1 MTNRVK
7 HDEELESKTNA
18 FTKKIR
24 SLEQEISNLKKH
36 EKEVV
41 HSNQP
46 PSFITQQPLNPE
58 QAKKIEELE
67 KKISAQTESH
77 ENDAKTWK
85 ELESKFVKLE
95 AEYAQIKEKNQ
106 SLEEEKNHLLKQ
118 LNQQSR
124 SDDSV
129 NTEIKNQMEM
139 FTSKYTELENGKASL
154 EQENSNLIKEKE
166 IMNKLINELNDK
178 LEKYINLEKSLINA
192 VAQKDENETLE
203 FKGKLSSNGDN
214 PYKKKKKNNEENQ
227 VSKKDQNEKLNVEET
242 ENKGLTSE
250 KINENSD
257 RGNNTENLKKNA
269 EGEKIEKP
277 QIEVIMDNNQI
288 FPKNVAGSDSENRT
302 QNINDKEIINNP
314 NLNKDMSKN
323 KPGLTKGST
332 LKLDYQMEEKESQ
345 GASKEKDKSS
355 KQSDNNLINKSN
367 DMVENKEGNSNLKN
381 YLLNDDKIKRK
392 DKNKDDFTAFD
403 QYFEK
408 VHKSKTKINNS
419 EKNMSVSNYQEPDNL
434 INELKS
440 NNANT
445 ESNQIRQETD
455 DKKIPKETNNNY
467 SNKKDDEYN
476 FDEAIA
482 GNLQDNFRDNENKN
496 VVADE
501 ENKGKKEVEY
511 EYDDFIVENSDNLFP
526 KKKNK

>member
-7 HDEELESKTNA
+7 HDEELESKTNV

-41 HSNQP
+41 QSNQS

-67 KKISAQTESH
+67 KKLAAQTESY
-77 ENDAKTWK
+77 ENDAKTRK
-85 ELESKFVKLE
+85 ELESKYGKFE
-95 AEYAQIKEKNQ
+95 AENALIKEKN
-106 SLEEEKNHLLKQ
+106 LILVEEKNNLLKQ
-118 LNQQSR
+118 LNQQIK

-129 NTEIKNQMEM
+129 NTEIKNQMEV
-139 FTSKYTELENGKASL
+139 FTSKYTELENSKVIL
-154 EQENSNLIKEKE
+154 EKENSNLIKEKE
-166 IMNKLINELNDK
+166 LLNKHINELNDK

-203 FKGKLSSNGDN
+203 FKGKPSSNGDN
-214 PYKKKKKNNEENQ
+214 PYKKKKKNNEENNN
-227 VSKKDQNEKLNVEET
+227 SKKDQNEKLNRQET
-242 ENKGLTSE
+242 ENKGLCSE
-250 KINENSD
+250 KINENLD
-257 RGNNTENLKKNA
+257 KGNDTENIKRIS
-269 EGEKIEKP
+269 EDDKIEKT
-277 QIEVIMDNNQI
+277 QYDVIMENNQI
-288 FPKNVAGSDSENRT
+288 EPTNIAASDSENRR
-302 QNINDKEIINNP
+302 QNINDIGEKEI
-314 NLNKDMSKN
+314 SKN
-323 KPGLTKGST
+323 KPGLIKGST
-332 LKLDYQMEEKESQ
+332 LKIDYQIEEKESQ
-345 GASKEKDKSS
+345 GVSKEKDKSS
-355 KQSDNNLINKSN
+355 KHSDNNLINKSN
-367 DMVENKEGNSNLKN
+367 DMVEKKEGNSNIKN
-381 YLLNDDKIKRK
+381 YLLNDEKIKRK

-419 EKNMSVSNYQEPDNL
+419 EKNLSLSNNQEADIL
-434 INELKS
+434 SNELKS

-445 ESNQIRQETD
+445 DSNQIRQETD
-455 DKKIPKETNNNY
+455 NKKLPKEANNNN

-476 FDEAIA
+476 FDEAVA

-496 VVADE
+496 VEAVE
-501 ENKGKKEVEY
+501 ENKVKKEIEY
-511 EYDDFIVENSDNLFP
+511 EYDDFIVENSDNLFR

>member
-166 IMNKLINELNDK
+166 I
-178 LEKYINLEKSLINA
+178 
-192 VAQKDENETLE
+192 
-203 FKGKLSSNGDN
+203 
-214 PYKKKKKNNEENQ
+214 
-227 VSKKDQNEKLNVEET
+227 
-242 ENKGLTSE
+242 
-250 KINENSD
+250 
-257 RGNNTENLKKNA
+257 
-269 EGEKIEKP
+269 
-277 QIEVIMDNNQI
+277 
-288 FPKNVAGSDSENRT
+288 
-302 QNINDKEIINNP
+302 
-314 NLNKDMSKN
+314 
-323 KPGLTKGST
+323 
-332 LKLDYQMEEKESQ
+332 
-345 GASKEKDKSS
+345 
-355 KQSDNNLINKSN
+355 
-367 DMVENKEGNSNLKN
+367 
-381 YLLNDDKIKRK
+381 
-392 DKNKDDFTAFD
+392 
-403 QYFEK
+403 
-408 VHKSKTKINNS
+408 
-419 EKNMSVSNYQEPDNL
+419 
-434 INELKS
+434 
-440 NNANT
+440 
-445 ESNQIRQETD
+445 
-455 DKKIPKETNNNY
+455 
-467 SNKKDDEYN
+467 
-476 FDEAIA
+476 
-482 GNLQDNFRDNENKN
+482 
-496 VVADE
+496 
-501 ENKGKKEVEY
+501 
-511 EYDDFIVENSDNLFP
+511 
-526 KKKNK
+526 